1 MITEIYLVCQ
11 EKRTGVLVNSDFS
24 FIHFERAFNKKKDA
38 QLYLYQLK
46 HELFKQGYQPDDD
59 LDFAFSRVS
68 TVPSFCFR
76 LRDKLVKLTIKQIY
90 LT

>member
-1 MITEIYLVCQ
+1 MNTEIYLVRQ

-24 FIHFERAFNKKKDA
+24 FIHFDRAFNKKKDA
-38 QLYLYQLK
+38 EIYLYQLK
-46 HELFKQGYQPDDD
+46 QVLFNQGYQPDND
-59 LDFAFSRVS
+59 LDVAFSRVS

-76 LRDKLVKLTIKQIY
+76 LRDKFVKLTIQQIY